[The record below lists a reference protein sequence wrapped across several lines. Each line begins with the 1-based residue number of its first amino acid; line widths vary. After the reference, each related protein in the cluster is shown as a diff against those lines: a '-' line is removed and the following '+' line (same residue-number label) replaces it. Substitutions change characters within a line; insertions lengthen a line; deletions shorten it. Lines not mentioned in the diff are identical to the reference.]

1 MSGTRKLVIGIVVIL
16 LLGAAAWFSVV
27 ASGDRAIEIRAS
39 EVTEQDLVA
48 TITATGSV
56 RARRQVNISSD
67 VMGRV
72 IELTVDE
79 GDEVERG
86 QVLLRLDPSQTEAA
100 VARARAA
107 LAQAEAQ
114 VSQQRANLLQAE
126 RELARLEG
134 LQSRDPTL
142 VTQQSLEEAG
152 TRVEVQGSLLSSA
165 EFGVEQARAGL
176 NEAEE
181 QLSRTTIEA
190 PISGRVTRLNI
201 EEGEMAVVGTMNNP
215 GSLLLTVSDLS
226 VVEAVLA
233 VDEVDVPQI
242 ALGDSATVEIDA
254 FPGRSFAARVAKIGN
269 SAMAAQ
275 GAGSQ
280 QGSVD
285 FEVILTILEPPAD
298 LRPDLS
304 ATADIVVERR
314 DGALSV
320 PIISVVLRNAEGD
333 LVEEGDDEIEGVFLI
348 REQQALWQP
357 VELGITGQ
365 EYFEILSGVS
375 VGDSI
380 VSGPYQ
386 EIQQVIDG
394 DPVQLLPARSGTGRT
409 DATEMQD

>member
-1 MSGTRKLVIGIVVIL
+1 MSGTRKLVIGIVVVL

-27 ASGDRAIEIRAS
+27 ASSDRATEIRAA
-39 EVTEQDLVA
+39 EVTQRDLVA

-72 IELTVDE
+72 IELTVEE
-79 GDEVERG
+79 GDEVEQG

-100 VARARAA
+100 VARARAS

-114 VSQQRANLLQAE
+114 VSQQRASFLQAE

-142 VTQQSLEEAG
+142 VTEQSLEEAR
-152 TRVEVQGSLLSSA
+152 TQVEVQQSLLSSA

-242 ALGDSATVEIDA
+242 TLGDSASVELDA
-254 FPGRSFAARVAKIGN
+254 FPGRSFPSRVAKIGN
-269 SAMAAQ
+269 SAMEVQ
-275 GAGSQ
+275 GTGAQ

-304 ATADIVVERR
+304 ATADIVVDRR
-314 DGALSV
+314 EGALSV
-320 PIISVVLRNAEGD
+320 PIISVVLRDSEGD
-333 LVEEGDDEIEGVFLI
+333 LIEEGDDEIEGLFLI
-348 REQQALWQP
+348 RDGEAFWQP

-365 EYFEILSGVS
+365 EYFEILSGVTA
-375 VGDSI
+375 GDSV

-386 EIQQVIDG
+386 EIQQLRNG
-394 DPVQLLPARSGTGRT
+394 DPVRVLAPASTPGST
-409 DATEMQD
+409 DTTEIQR